1 VDALF
6 RLLGNKKLILL
17 LACLILF
24 IALMGLTLNDDG
36 RMSWPEKFVKDTV
49 SYGQSLIYIPI
60 AKMSEFVSNLAS
72 LHLLYE
78 ENAALKS
85 KLMDYA
91 RDTARL
97 NQLEEQVARL
107 EEALAFTE
115 RQKKQ
120 NRYIWHYADVVSASP
135 DPNVPTINI
144 NKGELDGIRVNMA
157 VATTDGLIGRVASVA
172 PFYSTVQLISAID
185 YHDDASKAI
194 AATVK
199 GKPDSFGMIERMTKD
214 GYLEMNKIPAT
225 DLLEVGDVVI
235 TSGYGGVY
243 PHGIEIGRVVSRRVG
258 DFGIT
263 HTALIEPFANLNG
276 EQLRQVFVIEVPE
289 P

>member
-1 VDALF
+1 MF

-49 SYGQSLIYIPI
+49 SYAQSLIYIP
-60 AKMSEFVSNLAS
+60 AARVSEFASNLAS

-91 RDTARL
+91 RDAARL

-115 RQKKQ
+115 RQKRQ
-120 NRYIWHYADVVSASP
+120 NRYIWHYAEVVSASP
-135 DPNVPTINI
+135 DPNVPTVNI
-144 NKGELDGIRVNMA
+144 NLGEADGIRVNMA
-157 VATTDGLIGRVASVA
+157 VATTEGLIGRIVSVA
-172 PFYSTVQLISAID
+172 PFHSTVQLISALD
-185 YHDDASKAI
+185 YHDEASKAI

-199 GKPDSFGMIERMTKD
+199 GKPESFGMIERMTKD
-214 GYLEMNKIPAT
+214 GYLEMNKIPSA
-225 DLLEVGDVVI
+225 DPLEVGDTVI
-235 TSGYGGVY
+235 TSGYGGVW
-243 PHGIEIGRVVSRRVG
+243 PQGIEIGKVVSRRVG

-263 HTALIEPFANLNG
+263 HTALIEPSATLSG
-276 EQLRQVFVIEVPE
+276 DKLRHVFVIEVPE

>member
-1 VDALF
+1 MF

-24 IALMGLTLNDDG
+24 IAVMGLTLKDDG
-36 RMSWPEKFVKDTV
+36 RMTWPEKFVKDAV

-60 AKMSEFVSNLAS
+60 AKLSEFASNLAS

-85 KLMDYA
+85 KLHDYA
-91 RDTARL
+91 RDATRL
-97 NQLEEQVARL
+97 NLLEVQVARL

-115 RQKKQ
+115 RQKQQ
-120 NRYIWHYADVVSASP
+120 NRYIWHYAEVVSASP

-144 NKGELDGIRVNMA
+144 NLGELDGIRVNMA
-157 VATTDGLIGRVASVA
+157 VATTEGLIGRVISVA
-172 PFYSTVQLISAID
+172 PFHATVQLITAID

-199 GKPDSFGMIERMTKD
+199 GKPESFGMIERMTKE
-214 GYLEMNKIPAT
+214 GLLEMNKIHAN
-225 DLLEVGDVVI
+225 DLLEVGDTVM
-235 TSGYGGVY
+235 TSGYGGVF
-243 PHGIEIGRVVSRRVG
+243 PQGIEVGRVVSRRVG

-263 HTALIEPFANLNG
+263 HTALVEPFANLQG
-276 EQLRQVFVIEVPE
+276 EKLRDVFVIEVPE

>member
-1 VDALF
+1 MF

-24 IALMGLTLNDDG
+24 IALMGLTLNDGG

-49 SYGQSLIYIPI
+49 SYAQGLIYIPL
-60 AKMSEFVSNLAS
+60 ARLSDFASNLAS

-78 ENAALKS
+78 ENEALKS

-91 RDTARL
+91 RDAARL

-115 RQKKQ
+115 RQKRQ
-120 NRYIWHYADVVSASP
+120 NRYIWRYAEVVSASP
-135 DPNVPTINI
+135 DPNVPTVNI
-144 NKGELDGIRVNMA
+144 NLGETDGIRTNMA
-157 VATTDGLIGRVASVA
+157 VATTDGLIGRIVEVA
-172 PFYSTVQLISAID
+172 PFHSTVQLISAID

-214 GYLEMNKIPAT
+214 GLLEMNKIPET
-225 DLLEVGDVVI
+225 DPLEAGDVVI
-235 TSGYGGVY
+235 TSGYGGVW
-243 PHGIEIGRVVSRRVG
+243 PQGIEIGRVVSRRVG

-263 HTALIEPFANLNG
+263 HTALIEPFADLSA
-276 EQLRQVFVIEVPE
+276 EKLRQVFVIEVPE